1 MNDTFVD
8 NLRKYFENKG
18 ITQKNI
24 AETLNVGPA
33 YINKLLSGKK
43 GFGKKTAQQFQDLY
57 GLSASW
63 LLTGEGDMLKKTDAP
78 ECPQK
83 LEKHLNETPQER
95 VLHTDSIPY
104 FKEIPV
110 SAGRAALMD
119 VENEENAVGFI
130 KIAGVNGKMA
140 FPVVG
145 CSMEPVI
152 HAGDIVVV
160 DEINSWD
167 RIDPDKIY
175 LIFTHEDR
183 MIKHLETDEENDE
196 ILWCVSP
203 NYKRFTVSKA
213 EILKI
218 YKVTFY
224 GRLV

>member
-1 MNDTFVD
+1 MTKNQELSRLITEIKYQS
-8 NLRKYFENKG
+8 NLSQSE
-18 ITQKNI
+18 I
-24 AETLNVGPA
+24 ASKVGVSKQYLSDTLNGRFPFSDELKR
-33 YINKLLSGKK
+33 KL
-43 GFGKKTAQQFQDLY
+43 Y
-57 GLSASW
+57 
-63 LLTGEGDMLKKTDAP
+63 
-78 ECPQK
+78 ECFTY
-83 LEKHLNETPQER
+83 LNETPQER
-95 VLHTDSIPY
+95 GLHTDSIPY

-213 EILKI
+213 DILKI